1 MNIHH
6 LELFYY
12 VAKNGG
18 ISEGVRNMPYG
29 IQQPAV
35 SGQIIQLEES
45 LGVTLF
51 HRRPFAL
58 TRQGEDLYQFVR
70 PFFDNLGDMEERLR
84 GGVSQHIRI
93 GASEIVLRNYLPGV
107 LRVLRKSFPK
117 LKLIL
122 RDGYQPDL
130 EQYLQKQEIDL
141 AMTLLDGKPP
151 ANINTASLIKLPLV
165 LLVPRENPLKM
176 AKELLDRDR
185 IDIPLISLPISE
197 SIYRNFQRGLAK
209 LKVDWFTSIEVSTLE
224 LVETYVTEGYGIG
237 LSIAV
242 PGIKHRGNLRV
253 LPLEGFDPVEFG
265 VLWHGKPSSV
275 VKTCIAV
282 IEEQARAL
290 VGS

>member
-58 TRQGEDLYQFVR
+58 TPQGEDLYQFIR
-70 PFFDNLGDMEERLR
+70 PFFDNLGQMEEQLR

-130 EQYLQKQEIDL
+130 EQYLQKQEIDV

-151 ANINTASLIKLPLV
+151 ANINTASLIKLPIV
-165 LLVPRENPLKM
+165 LLVPRENPLKT
-176 AKELLDRDR
+176 AKDLLDRDR

-197 SIYRNFQRGLAK
+197 SIYKNFQRGLAK

-224 LVETYVTEGYGIG
+224 LIETYVSEGYGIG

-242 PGIKHRGNLRV
+242 PGIKHRPNMRM
-253 LPLEGFDPVEFG
+253 LPLEGFEPVEFG
-265 VLWHGKPSSV
+265 VLWHGKPSPV
-275 VKTCIAV
+275 VKACIQV
-282 IEEQARAL
+282 IEEQARAF
-290 VGS
+290 VAS

>member
-58 TRQGEDLYQFVR
+58 TPAGEDLYQFIR
-70 PFFDNLGDMEERLR
+70 PFFDNLGQIEERLR

-151 ANINTASLIKLPLV
+151 ANINTVSLIKLPLV
-165 LLVPRENPLKM
+165 LLVPKESALRT
-176 AKELLDRDR
+176 AKELLEQDR
-185 IDIPLISLPISE
+185 IDIPLISLPVSE
-197 SIYRNFQRGLAK
+197 SIYKNFQRGLSK

-224 LVETYVTEGYGIG
+224 LIETYVSEGYGIG

-242 PGIKHRGNLRV
+242 PGVKHRGNMRM
-253 LPLEGFDPVEFG
+253 LPLEGFEPVEFG
-265 VLWHGKPSSV
+265 ALWHGKPSPV
-275 VKTCIAV
+275 VKACIQV
-282 IEEQARAL
+282 IEEQARAF
-290 VGS
+290 VAS

>member
-58 TRQGEDLYQFVR
+58 TPAGEELYQFIR
-70 PFFDNLGDMEERLR
+70 PFFDNLAQIEERLR
-84 GGVSQHIRI
+84 GGISQHIRI

-107 LRVLRKSFPK
+107 LRVLRKTFPK

-151 ANINTASLIKLPLV
+151 ANINTVSLIKLPLV
-165 LLVPRENPLKM
+165 LLVPKESPLRTTKD
-176 AKELLDRDR
+176 LLEQDR

-197 SIYRNFQRGLAK
+197 SIYKNFQRGLSR

-224 LVETYVTEGYGIG
+224 LIETYVSEGYGIG

-242 PGIKHRGNLRV
+242 PGIKHRGNMRM
-253 LPLEGFDPVEFG
+253 LPLEGFEPVEFG
-265 VLWHGKPSSV
+265 ALWHGKPSPV
-275 VKTCIAV
+275 VKACIQV
-282 IEEQARAL
+282 IEEQARAF
-290 VGS
+290 VAS

>member
-6 LELFYY
+6 LEPVYY
-12 VAKNGG
+12 VGRHGG
-18 ISEGVRNMPYG
+18 ISEAVRNMPYG

-58 TRQGEDLYQFVR
+58 TPAGEDLYQFIR
-70 PFFDNLGDMEERLR
+70 PFFDNLSQIEERLR

-151 ANINTASLIKLPLV
+151 ANINTVSLIKLPLV
-165 LLVPRENPLKM
+165 LLVPKESPLRT
-176 AKELLDRDR
+176 AKDLLDRDR
-185 IDIPLISLPISE
+185 
-197 SIYRNFQRGLAK
+197 
-209 LKVDWFTSIEVSTLE
+209 
-224 LVETYVTEGYGIG
+224 
-237 LSIAV
+237 
-242 PGIKHRGNLRV
+242 
-253 LPLEGFDPVEFG
+253 
-265 VLWHGKPSSV
+265 
-275 VKTCIAV
+275 
-282 IEEQARAL
+282 
-290 VGS
+290 

>member
-6 LELFYY
+6 LELFFY

-58 TRQGEDLYQFVR
+58 TPQGEDLYQFIR
-70 PFFDNLGDMEERLR
+70 PFFDNLGQMEEQLR

-165 LLVPRENPLKM
+165 LLLPRENALKT

-197 SIYRNFQRGLAK
+197 SIYKNFQRGLAK

-224 LVETYVTEGYGIG
+224 LIETYVTEGYGIG

-242 PGIKHRGNLRV
+242 PGIRHRGNLRV

-265 VLWHGKPSSV
+265 VLWHGKPSPV

>member
-58 TRQGEDLYQFVR
+58 TPAGEDLYQFIR
-70 PFFDNLGDMEERLR
+70 PFFDNLGQVEERLR

-107 LRVLRKSFPK
+107 LRVLRKAFPR

-151 ANINTASLIKLPLV
+151 ANINTVSLIKLPLV
-165 LLVPRENPLKM
+165 LLVPKESPLRT
-176 AKELLDRDR
+176 AKELLEQDR

-197 SIYRNFQRGLAK
+197 SIYKNFQRGLSR

-224 LVETYVTEGYGIG
+224 LIETYVSEGYGIG

-242 PGIKHRGNLRV
+242 PGLKNRGNMRM
-253 LPLEGFDPVEFG
+253 LPLEGFEPVEFG
-265 VLWHGKPSSV
+265 ALWHGKPSPV
-275 VKTCIAV
+275 VKACIQV
-282 IEEQARAL
+282 IEEQARAF
-290 VGS
+290 VAG